1 MTGLEA
7 VSAVGP
13 APTDL
18 LVTRLG
24 LAHASPAQTPP
35 PVQAS
40 SVGFADM
47 LADGMRNVD
56 AKVTNANELVRQFTL
71 DDSVPLHQ
79 VTFALEEARMS
90 VEMAMQIRGRLVES
104 YREMMNMQL

>member
-7 VSAVGP
+7 VGAVGP

-24 LAHASPAQTPP
+24 VAQGPPPAQM
-35 PVQAS
+35 S
-40 SVGFADM
+40 SLNFSDM
-47 LADGMRNVD
+47 LADGMRQMD
-56 AKVTNANELVRQFTL
+56 AKVAAADDLVRRFAV

-90 VEMAMQIRGRLVES
+90 VEMAMQFRGRLVES

>member
-7 VSAVGP
+7 VAAVGP

-24 LAHASPAQTPP
+24 LAQAAPT
-35 PVQAS
+35 QAS

-47 LADGMRNVD
+47 LAGGMRHVD
-56 AKVTNANELVRQFTL
+56 AKVATANDLVRQFAL

-79 VTFALEEARMS
+79 VTFALEEARMT